1 MTCLPVQNLDA
12 SGVLTMVLA
21 DRSGSIGTFAG
32 SVALRVVRTP
42 VLAIANAI
50 SIAVGTMRNA
60 ISIAITLVNPVL
72 LTTILIRGVIY
83 NTTCEQRAGNA

>member
-12 SGVLTMVLA
+12 SGVLPMVLA

-32 SVALRVVRTP
+32 SVALRIVRTP

-50 SIAVGTMRNA
+50 SNLDHRSGKAAVA
-60 ISIAITLVNPVL
+60 IWPWPELDLRP
-72 LTTILIRGVIY
+72 
-83 NTTCEQRAGNA
+83 